1 MKIREFAEEIRSRI
15 TGKIEDVVE
24 IAIKPVLKNNGK
36 KLTAFVFKE
45 RVQKATPTI
54 YLEDFYQEYAK
65 AKRELDEIA
74 GQIIGIYEKYRVR
87 EDVDMSFVQDWEKV
101 KDKVVYRLI
110 NKEQNKKLLKQI
122 PYEEILD
129 LAKVFYLAFDND
141 SFMMIHHGIC
151 KAWGITKEELIKA
164 AEENTPRLF
173 PVKIMEP
180 EDVIRKIFNIEE
192 TETMFSSVR
201 LYFVSNHCC
210 LYGAG
215 AIFYSEI
222 LAELAEKLNSDLYL
236 FPSSIHEMGV
246 TIADEEL
253 GAKRLIEI
261 VRDVN
266 KCVVNTEEYLGNNIY
281 LYERAEGKVS
291 IIKE

>member
-1 MKIREFAEEIRSRI
+1 MKIREFAEEIRNRI
-15 TGKIEDVVE
+15 MGKIEDVVE
-24 IAIKPVLKNNGK
+24 ITIKPVLKNNGK

-65 AKRELDEIA
+65 AKKELDEIA

-87 EDVDMSFVQDWEKV
+87 EDVDVSFVQDWEKV

-122 PYEEILD
+122 PHEEILD

-151 KAWGITKEELIKA
+151 KTWGITKEELIKA
-164 AEENTPRLF
+164 AEENTSRLF
-173 PVKIMEP
+173 PVQIMEP
-180 EDVIRKIFNIEE
+180 EDVIRKIFDIEE
-192 TETMFSSVR
+192 TETVFSSVR
-201 LYFVSNHCC
+201 LYFVSNHRC

-215 AIFYSEI
+215 AIFYPKV
-222 LAELAEKLNSDLYL
+222 LAELAEKINSDLYI

-246 TIADEEL
+246 TIADEEF

-266 KCVVNTEEYLGNNIY
+266 KCMVDTEEYLGENIY
-281 LYERAEGKVS
+281 LYRKDTGEISLITE
-291 IIKE
+291 

>member
-24 IAIKPVLKNNGK
+24 ITIKPVLKNNGK

-65 AKRELDEIA
+65 AKKELDEIA
-74 GQIIGIYEKYRVR
+74 GQVIGIYEKYRVR

-173 PVKIMEP
+173 PVQIMEP

-192 TETMFSSVR
+192 TVFSSVR
-201 LYFVSNHCC
+201 LYFVSNHRC

-215 AIFYSEI
+215 AIFHPEV
-222 LAELAEKLNSDLYL
+222 LTELAEKLNSDLYI

-253 GAKRLIEI
+253 GAKRLIDI
-261 VRDVN
+261 VRNVN
-266 KCVVNTEEYLGNNIY
+266 KCMVDTEEYLGENIY
-281 LYERAEGKVS
+281 LYQKDTGELSLIAE
-291 IIKE
+291 